1 MSARNNSF
9 SLNFQSKKMKEKLRE
24 IELTRASISLLQLN
38 LSKNIAC
45 SPAHTHNIF
54 SEKFHEMRQKAT
66 EFKEHMGGKNI
77 TVLVG
82 RSGAGKTHIGNKI
95 LNMSKPSDEEY
106 QILNEYGNGKHES
119 LEVYSIPDPENF
131 FSEFTTNIFL
141 RYSKLEMKH
150 AILRKYFMASSEIA
164 SQLDGSFFLL
174 PETELSTAAKVP
186 SRIVYGS
193 ELRVTLVFD
202 QAQTIQ
208 SLLDLLKDSIKNS
221 RMEVENGTYFPTSF
235 CSDRKTHSPDKSS
248 MTGVLLRKALSIL
261 GLNANTNIKEI
272 DFENVCVPK
281 DLINFLGTCIS
292 FIPRN
297 YSTFEEQVKQIK
309 SFIFHNTCCDNKFS
323 HIIRYIVIQYPSN
336 LFINGLE
343 LIDTPSFTS
352 KSTFE
357 SKKMHNDAT
366 GSASTVIH
374 VCDERKIDDGF
385 RTLLLQY
392 LMAENF
398 HHEKKRFFIVNNLR
412 EPKSSKFEEN
422 LILLRLRELTSLDYL
437 TANNAKLYDEF
448 CKNCSVLV
456 YSKSQNIHESSL
468 RELIDILCTDSS
480 YPFHDNAQ
488 DYHRVRTLLIKT
500 MTDCRFLLRE
510 LFHFSCCHEHFLGK
524 LVYDMILF
532 SRVIKSKMY
541 HCAFDELFLSERV
554 SYAYEK
560 LPALN
565 SNTFLC
571 LDACIEFG
579 LVFGAKPTKIAQIF
593 FEISRSKERIV
604 KYYFLAICMGGLKEY
619 TQNSIQKTFESFLKI
634 FLDEVLPFVPQE
646 VLSVHETNDTALR
659 KRLLQNYVNCL
670 RRKIMKEI
678 SFLFFEIWQEQFE
691 CSLHESLKQLKNDD
705 GAHRC
710 EPLQLLYMNDH
721 LNEKVRSA
729 TLKYCCNNLQ
739 HNFPKIIEKCILL
752 CSEFTKTTIQ
762 NLDQELSQFVL
773 DTLIINLEY
782 LPMVEL
788 FLKTTPVHFGDL
800 EKIAGRTYSEICHK
814 SWTRNEYET
823 FFIELPKLIDSN
835 FEESVIEQ
843 IFNCIW
849 SVRSIEVDDKNSM
862 MSLKNRII
870 RSCNLFGADARVF
883 SWISSVLNFCKIPRC
898 SSPVKNSNTSKSS
911 DFSLAFSS
919 RRRAI
924 LNGLSFIASKINDD
938 VFFNEWGS
946 DILVTLYF
954 FMEISCDDDI
964 VGICE
969 SNLNIGVE
977 KWQIL
982 SSCLQF
988 GAGPEDSKYLLEGIF
1003 VLYKLSRNHAK
1014 LRKQIYAKINRLH
1027 SSTLLSINKQ
1037 NNKTNTLHKTKD
1049 KELNDDM
1056 VWSFFFRENGVH
1068 IENGSEVDLDIRCH
1082 TKNASLSFSKSENNI
1097 FREHSYF
1104 VTHKIFTKSEWC
1116 QYSLIPEEWLIE
1128 ISFMKFNLPNF
1139 IRVRDVEITGEF
1151 VQALKGVGISEL
1163 DEDIQQATKFLI
1175 STQHFDGSWLQS
1187 EISDRKYHATVCAVG
1202 ALLDHN
1208 YKYRR
1213 HSNNIIS

>member
-1 MSARNNSF
+1 
-9 SLNFQSKKMKEKLRE
+9 
-24 IELTRASISLLQLN
+24 
-38 LSKNIAC
+38 
-45 SPAHTHNIF
+45 
-54 SEKFHEMRQKAT
+54 
-66 EFKEHMGGKNI
+66 
-77 TVLVG
+77 
-82 RSGAGKTHIGNKI
+82 
-95 LNMSKPSDEEY
+95 
-106 QILNEYGNGKHES
+106 
-119 LEVYSIPDPENF
+119 
-131 FSEFTTNIFL
+131 
-141 RYSKLEMKH
+141 
-150 AILRKYFMASSEIA
+150 
-164 SQLDGSFFLL
+164 
-174 PETELSTAAKVP
+174 
-186 SRIVYGS
+186 
-193 ELRVTLVFD
+193 
-202 QAQTIQ
+202 
-208 SLLDLLKDSIKNS
+208 
-221 RMEVENGTYFPTSF
+221 
-235 CSDRKTHSPDKSS
+235 
-248 MTGVLLRKALSIL
+248 
-261 GLNANTNIKEI
+261 
-272 DFENVCVPK
+272 
-281 DLINFLGTCIS
+281 
-292 FIPRN
+292 
-297 YSTFEEQVKQIK
+297 
-309 SFIFHNTCCDNKFS
+309 
-323 HIIRYIVIQYPSN
+323 
-336 LFINGLE
+336 
-343 LIDTPSFTS
+343 
-352 KSTFE
+352 
-357 SKKMHNDAT
+357 
-366 GSASTVIH
+366 
-374 VCDERKIDDGF
+374 
-385 RTLLLQY
+385 
-392 LMAENF
+392 
-398 HHEKKRFFIVNNLR
+398 
-412 EPKSSKFEEN
+412 
-422 LILLRLRELTSLDYL
+422 
-437 TANNAKLYDEF
+437 
-448 CKNCSVLV
+448 
-456 YSKSQNIHESSL
+456 
-468 RELIDILCTDSS
+468 
-480 YPFHDNAQ
+480 
-488 DYHRVRTLLIKT
+488 
-500 MTDCRFLLRE
+500 
-510 LFHFSCCHEHFLGK
+510 
-524 LVYDMILF
+524 
-532 SRVIKSKMY
+532 
-541 HCAFDELFLSERV
+541 
-554 SYAYEK
+554 
-560 LPALN
+560 
-565 SNTFLC
+565 
-571 LDACIEFG
+571 
-579 LVFGAKPTKIAQIF
+579 
-593 FEISRSKERIV
+593 
-604 KYYFLAICMGGLKEY
+604 
-619 TQNSIQKTFESFLKI
+619 
-634 FLDEVLPFVPQE
+634 
-646 VLSVHETNDTALR
+646 
-659 KRLLQNYVNCL
+659 
-670 RRKIMKEI
+670 MKEI

-710 EPLQLLYMNDH
+710 EPLQLLYTNDH

-788 FLKTTPVHFGDL
+788 FLKTTQVHFGDL

-924 LNGLSFIASKINDD
+924 LKGLSFIASKINDD

-988 GAGPEDSKYLLEGIF
+988 GAGPEDIKYLLEGIF

>member
-1 MSARNNSF
+1 
-9 SLNFQSKKMKEKLRE
+9 
-24 IELTRASISLLQLN
+24 
-38 LSKNIAC
+38 
-45 SPAHTHNIF
+45 
-54 SEKFHEMRQKAT
+54 MRQKAT

-82 RSGAGKTHIGNKI
+82 RSGAGKTHIVNKI

-272 DFENVCVPK
+272 DFEN
-281 DLINFLGTCIS
+281 
-292 FIPRN
+292 
-297 YSTFEEQVKQIK
+297 
-309 SFIFHNTCCDNKFS
+309 
-323 HIIRYIVIQYPSN
+323 
-336 LFINGLE
+336 
-343 LIDTPSFTS
+343 
-352 KSTFE
+352 
-357 SKKMHNDAT
+357 
-366 GSASTVIH
+366 
-374 VCDERKIDDGF
+374 
-385 RTLLLQY
+385 
-392 LMAENF
+392 
-398 HHEKKRFFIVNNLR
+398 
-412 EPKSSKFEEN
+412 
-422 LILLRLRELTSLDYL
+422 
-437 TANNAKLYDEF
+437 
-448 CKNCSVLV
+448 
-456 YSKSQNIHESSL
+456 
-468 RELIDILCTDSS
+468 
-480 YPFHDNAQ
+480 
-488 DYHRVRTLLIKT
+488 
-500 MTDCRFLLRE
+500 
-510 LFHFSCCHEHFLGK
+510 
-524 LVYDMILF
+524 
-532 SRVIKSKMY
+532 
-541 HCAFDELFLSERV
+541 
-554 SYAYEK
+554 
-560 LPALN
+560 
-565 SNTFLC
+565 
-571 LDACIEFG
+571 
-579 LVFGAKPTKIAQIF
+579 
-593 FEISRSKERIV
+593 
-604 KYYFLAICMGGLKEY
+604 
-619 TQNSIQKTFESFLKI
+619 
-634 FLDEVLPFVPQE
+634 
-646 VLSVHETNDTALR
+646 
-659 KRLLQNYVNCL
+659 
-670 RRKIMKEI
+670 
-678 SFLFFEIWQEQFE
+678 EQFE

-710 EPLQLLYMNDH
+710 EPLQLLYTNDH
-721 LNEKVRSA
+721 LNE
-729 TLKYCCNNLQ
+729 
-739 HNFPKIIEKCILL
+739 KIIEKCILL

-849 SVRSIEVDDKNSM
+849 SDYTFM
-862 MSLKNRII
+862 QSL
-870 RSCNLFGADARVF
+870 
-883 SWISSVLNFCKIPRC
+883 W
-898 SSPVKNSNTSKSS
+898 
-911 DFSLAFSS
+911 
-919 RRRAI
+919 
-924 LNGLSFIASKINDD
+924 
-938 VFFNEWGS
+938 
-946 DILVTLYF
+946 
-954 FMEISCDDDI
+954 
-964 VGICE
+964 
-969 SNLNIGVE
+969 
-977 KWQIL
+977 
-982 SSCLQF
+982 
-988 GAGPEDSKYLLEGIF
+988 
-1003 VLYKLSRNHAK
+1003 
-1014 LRKQIYAKINRLH
+1014 
-1027 SSTLLSINKQ
+1027 
-1037 NNKTNTLHKTKD
+1037 
-1049 KELNDDM
+1049 
-1056 VWSFFFRENGVH
+1056 
-1068 IENGSEVDLDIRCH
+1068 
-1082 TKNASLSFSKSENNI
+1082 
-1097 FREHSYF
+1097 
-1104 VTHKIFTKSEWC
+1104 
-1116 QYSLIPEEWLIE
+1116 
-1128 ISFMKFNLPNF
+1128 
-1139 IRVRDVEITGEF
+1139 VRDVEITGEF

>member
-1 MSARNNSF
+1 
-9 SLNFQSKKMKEKLRE
+9 
-24 IELTRASISLLQLN
+24 
-38 LSKNIAC
+38 
-45 SPAHTHNIF
+45 
-54 SEKFHEMRQKAT
+54 MRQKAT

-82 RSGAGKTHIGNKI
+82 RSGAGKTHIVNKI

-272 DFENVCVPK
+272 DFEN
-281 DLINFLGTCIS
+281 
-292 FIPRN
+292 
-297 YSTFEEQVKQIK
+297 
-309 SFIFHNTCCDNKFS
+309 
-323 HIIRYIVIQYPSN
+323 
-336 LFINGLE
+336 
-343 LIDTPSFTS
+343 
-352 KSTFE
+352 
-357 SKKMHNDAT
+357 
-366 GSASTVIH
+366 
-374 VCDERKIDDGF
+374 
-385 RTLLLQY
+385 
-392 LMAENF
+392 
-398 HHEKKRFFIVNNLR
+398 
-412 EPKSSKFEEN
+412 
-422 LILLRLRELTSLDYL
+422 
-437 TANNAKLYDEF
+437 
-448 CKNCSVLV
+448 
-456 YSKSQNIHESSL
+456 
-468 RELIDILCTDSS
+468 
-480 YPFHDNAQ
+480 
-488 DYHRVRTLLIKT
+488 
-500 MTDCRFLLRE
+500 
-510 LFHFSCCHEHFLGK
+510 
-524 LVYDMILF
+524 
-532 SRVIKSKMY
+532 
-541 HCAFDELFLSERV
+541 
-554 SYAYEK
+554 
-560 LPALN
+560 
-565 SNTFLC
+565 
-571 LDACIEFG
+571 
-579 LVFGAKPTKIAQIF
+579 
-593 FEISRSKERIV
+593 
-604 KYYFLAICMGGLKEY
+604 
-619 TQNSIQKTFESFLKI
+619 
-634 FLDEVLPFVPQE
+634 
-646 VLSVHETNDTALR
+646 
-659 KRLLQNYVNCL
+659 
-670 RRKIMKEI
+670 
-678 SFLFFEIWQEQFE
+678 EQFE

-710 EPLQLLYMNDH
+710 EPLQLLYTNDH
-721 LNEKVRSA
+721 LNE
-729 TLKYCCNNLQ
+729 
-739 HNFPKIIEKCILL
+739 KIIEKCILL

-814 SWTRNEYET
+814 SWTRNKYET

-835 FEESVIEQ
+835 FEE
-843 IFNCIW
+843 N
-849 SVRSIEVDDKNSM
+849 
-862 MSLKNRII
+862 
-870 RSCNLFGADARVF
+870 
-883 SWISSVLNFCKIPRC
+883 
-898 SSPVKNSNTSKSS
+898 
-911 DFSLAFSS
+911 
-919 RRRAI
+919 
-924 LNGLSFIASKINDD
+924 
-938 VFFNEWGS
+938 
-946 DILVTLYF
+946 
-954 FMEISCDDDI
+954 
-964 VGICE
+964 
-969 SNLNIGVE
+969 
-977 KWQIL
+977 
-982 SSCLQF
+982 
-988 GAGPEDSKYLLEGIF
+988 
-1003 VLYKLSRNHAK
+1003 
-1014 LRKQIYAKINRLH
+1014 
-1027 SSTLLSINKQ
+1027 
-1037 NNKTNTLHKTKD
+1037 

-1082 TKNASLSFSKSENNI
+1082 TKNASLSFSK
-1097 FREHSYF
+1097 
-1104 VTHKIFTKSEWC
+1104 
-1116 QYSLIPEEWLIE
+1116 
-1128 ISFMKFNLPNF
+1128 
-1139 IRVRDVEITGEF
+1139 VRDVEITGEF